1 MFSPPDGPVR
11 PTPPL
16 AIGIDTGGTH
26 TDLVLV
32 GPGMLHTL
40 KVPTTPQDLN
50 DGIVDGLQKIL
61 AQAGRAAQ
69 DVGRF
74 VYASTFVTN
83 LIVEGR
89 ERLLGLIGTD
99 GFRDV
104 LEIGRASRKP
114 DVYDIQWRPPAPLVP
129 RYLRHTVI
137 ERMDHQGQV
146 VVALDEASVVAALQ
160 RLAGQGVESIAVCLL
175 HAYVNPAH
183 EQRVAELAAQVCPG
197 IDVSLSSDVVRE
209 FREYERTS
217 TTCINAFIKRPIRDH
232 LASLERRIRAQ
243 GIPAAPFMMQGNG
256 GVCSFAAAAR
266 LPVSVTHSG
275 VMGGIIGATALAQA
289 CGIPDII
296 TLDMGGTSAD
306 VSLVSNGKPV
316 LANRSW
322 VGSHPLIVP
331 TLDMVTIG
339 AGGGSIAWAESGSA
353 MRVGPRS
360 AGSIPGP
367 ACYGQGGQQA
377 TVTDANLYCGRLNA
391 AYFLAGARP
400 LYPEL
405 AQQAIERLGQEL
417 GMAPDQAALG
427 IIAIAEAHMANA
439 VKLVSVERGLDP
451 RDFTLVAFGGAGALH
466 AVQLAEALAIDKILI
481 PPAPGNL
488 SAMGLVCADVRHDLT
503 RTHVGELDAL
513 DVLHVRALYQQ
524 LLEDA
529 ARLLDEDG
537 GGPQRRQYL
546 LSADVRYQ
554 GQNYHLNLPLS
565 ERELEH
571 GFAEVAARFHAQHQR
586 VYGYQLTGRVLQL
599 VNTRVTAVGVNPPSA
614 WPEGDGLAAEAGPPE
629 LRQIL
634 LANGQRVPAPV
645 YRLNAL
651 PQGFELR
658 GPAIVEYPGATLY
671 LAPGW
676 FCRFDSM
683 QNAHLVTSRHRDT
696 RSALQALAHTAHT
709 EMEHAHV

>member
-1 MFSPPDGPVR
+1 MPISHTGPVG
-11 PTPPL
+11 PTPPFS
-16 AIGIDTGGTH
+16 IGIDTGGTH
-26 TDLVLV
+26 TDLVLA
-32 GPGMLHTL
+32 GPGMLRTL
-40 KVPTTPQDLN
+40 KLPTTPHDLN
-50 DGIVDGLQKIL
+50 DGIVAGLQQIL
-61 AQAGRAAQ
+61 WDAGVAAR

-89 ERLLGLIGTD
+89 ERRLGLIGTD

-129 RYLRHTVI
+129 RYLRHTVV
-137 ERMDHQGQV
+137 ERMDHLGRV
-146 VVALDEASVVAALQ
+146 VVALDEASVLAALH
-160 RLAGQGVESIAVCLL
+160 RLADLGVESMAVCLL

-183 EQRVAELAAQVCPG
+183 ERRIAVLALQACPD
-197 IDVSLSSDVVRE
+197 IDVSLSCDVVRE

-217 TTCINAFIKRPIRDH
+217 TTCINAFIKRPIREH
-232 LASLERRIRAQ
+232 LTSLEQRIRAI
-243 GIPAAPFMMQGNG
+243 GIEAVPFIMQGNG
-256 GVCSFAAAAR
+256 GICTFSAATR

-275 VMGGIIGATALAQA
+275 VMGGIVGATALALG
-289 CGIPDII
+289 CGIEDII

-306 VSLVSNGKPV
+306 VALVSGGKPV
-316 LANRSW
+316 LANRSS
-322 VGSHPLIVP
+322 VGAHPLIVP

-339 AGGGSIAWAESGSA
+339 AGGGSIAWAESRSA

-360 AGSIPGP
+360 AGSVPGP
-367 ACYGQGGQQA
+367 ACYGQAGNQA

-400 LYPEL
+400 LYPDL
-405 AQQAIERLGQEL
+405 AQAAMVRLGQEL
-417 GMAPDQAALG
+417 GITTDAAALG

-466 AVQLAEALAIDKILI
+466 AVQLAEALAIERILI

-488 SAMGLVCADVRHDLT
+488 SAMGLICADVRHDLT
-503 RTHVGELDAL
+503 RTHVADLDTL
-513 DVLHVRALYQQ
+513 DVQQVQVLYRQ
-524 LLEDA
+524 LLDEA
-529 ARLLDEDG
+529 AQLLDEDAVAMA
-537 GGPQRRQYL
+537 RRQFT

-565 ERELEH
+565 EL
-571 GFAEVAARFHAQHQR
+571 GLQQGLGDLATLFHAQHQR
-586 VYGYQLTGRVLQL
+586 VYGYRLADRSLQL
-599 VNTRVTAVGVNPPSA
+599 VNTRVTATGSNPPA
-614 WPEGDGLAAEAGPPE
+614 HWPQVHNTPATQEAAQS
-629 LRQIL
+629 RQIL
-634 LANGQRVPAPV
+634 LGNGERVLAPV
-645 YRLNAL
+645 HRMLAL
-651 PQGFELR
+651 PPNFTLA

-676 FCRFDSM
+676 SCRLDATQS
-683 QNAHLVTSRHRDT
+683 AHLVRHRHIDT
-696 RSALQALAHTAHT
+696 ETALHAAAHT
-709 EMEHAHV
+709 ERDAVHAE

>member
-1 MFSPPDGPVR
+1 MQVHPAA
-11 PTPPL
+11 PTASRSRL
-16 AIGIDTGGTH
+16 SIGIDTGGTH

-32 GPGMLHTL
+32 GDGVLRTL
-40 KVPTTPQDLN
+40 KVPTTPGDLN
-50 DGIVDGLQKIL
+50 DGIVDGLRKIL
-61 AQAGRAAQ
+61 AEADMGAGE
-69 DVGRF
+69 VGRF

-89 ERLLGLIGTD
+89 ERRLGLIATA

-129 RYLRHTVI
+129 RYLRHTVV
-137 ERMDHQGQV
+137 ERMDHKGNV
-146 VVALDEASVVAALQ
+146 VVALDEASVITALE
-160 RLAGQGVESIAVCLL
+160 RLAASGVESIAVCLL

-183 EQRVAELAAQVCPG
+183 ERRIAELAARICQD

-217 TTCINAFIKRPIRDH
+217 TTCINAFIKRPIREH
-232 LASLERRIRAQ
+232 LSSLAQRIGDQ
-243 GIPAAPFMMQGNG
+243 GVNAPPFIMQGNG
-256 GVCSFAAAAR
+256 GVCSFASAAR

-275 VMGGIIGATALAQA
+275 VMGGIVGATALALD
-289 CGIPDII
+289 CGIEDII

-306 VSLVSNGKPV
+306 VSLIVKGKPV
-316 LANRSW
+316 LANRSS

-360 AGSIPGP
+360 AGSVPGP
-367 ACYGQGGQQA
+367 ACYGQGGVDA
-377 TVTDANLYCGRLNA
+377 TVTDANLFCGRLNA
-391 AYFLAGARP
+391 GYFLAGARQ
-400 LYPEL
+400 LHEEL
-405 AQQAIERLGQEL
+405 AREAIERLASRL
-417 GMAPDQAALG
+417 GISPDAAALG
-427 IIAIAEAHMANA
+427 VIAIAEAHMANA
-439 VKLVSVERGLDP
+439 VKLVSVERGMDP

-466 AVQLAEALAIDKILI
+466 AVQLAEALSIRKILI

-513 DVLHVRALYQQ
+513 DLTRVRALYQQ
-524 LLEDA
+524 LLAEAQKLLED
-529 ARLLDEDG
+529 DG
-537 GGPQRRQYL
+537 VGAERRQFM

-554 GQNYHLNLPLS
+554 GQNYHLNLPVS
-565 ERELEH
+565 ERDLAQ
-571 GFAEVAARFHAQHQR
+571 GLADLPARFHEQHQR
-586 VYGYQLTGRVLQL
+586 VYGYALGERPLQL
-599 VNTRVTAVGVNPPSA
+599 VNARVTAVGVNVPSH
-614 WPEGDGLAAEAGPPE
+614 WPTVDGADDTQAVIQP
-629 LRQIL
+629 RRIL
-634 LANGQRVPAPV
+634 LANGLHAMAPV
-645 YRLNAL
+645 YRLAAL
-651 PQGFELR
+651 KPDTRVE

-676 FCRFDSM
+676 HCRIDDM
-683 QNAHLVTSRHRDT
+683 RNAHLVNDNPIEPRHIAT
-696 RSALQALAHTAHT
+696 TATPT
-709 EMEHAHV
+709 EDYANA

>member
-1 MFSPPDGPVR
+1 MQIQSNRPVLPAPR
-11 PTPPL
+11 L
-16 AIGIDTGGTH
+16 SVGIDTGGTH

-32 GPGMLHTL
+32 GPGLLHTL
-40 KVPTTPQDLN
+40 KVPTTPDDLN
-50 DGIVDGLQKIL
+50 DGIVDGLLQIL
-61 AQAGRAAQ
+61 AQAGMAPQ

-74 VYASTFVTN
+74 IYASTFVTN

-89 ERLLGLIGTD
+89 ERRLGLIATD

-129 RYLRHTVI
+129 RYLRHTVV
-137 ERMDHQGQV
+137 ERMDHQGRV
-146 VVALDEASVVAALQ
+146 IVALDEASVLAALE
-160 RLAGQGVESIAVCLL
+160 RLAGLGVESIAVCLL

-183 EQRVAELAAQVCPG
+183 ERRIAELAAQVCPT

-217 TTCINAFIKRPIRDH
+217 TTCINAFIKRPIGTH
-232 LASLERRIRAQ
+232 LSSLAQRIRDKGVQ
-243 GIPAAPFMMQGNG
+243 AAPFIMQGNG
-256 GVCSFAAAAR
+256 GVCTFAAAAR

-275 VMGGIIGATALAQA
+275 VMGGIIGATALALS
-289 CGIPDII
+289 CGIQDII

-306 VSLVSNGKPV
+306 VSLVSQGTPV
-316 LANRSW
+316 LANRSS

-360 AGSIPGP
+360 AGSVPGP
-367 ACYGQGGQQA
+367 ACYGQGGRQP

-391 AYFLAGARP
+391 GYFLGGARP

-405 AQQAIERLGQEL
+405 AQEAIEQLGRDL
-417 GMAPDQAALG
+417 GVTADAAALG

-439 VKLVSVERGLDP
+439 VKLVSVDRGLDP

-503 RTHVGELDAL
+503 RTHVRELEVL
-513 DVLHVRALYQQ
+513 DVQQVRALYQQ
-524 LLEDA
+524 LLQEA
-529 ARLLDEDG
+529 AQLLDEDAVE
-537 GGPQRRQYL
+537 PARRQFM

-554 GQNYHLNLPLS
+554 GQNYHLNLPVS
-565 ERELEH
+565 ERDLAH
-571 GFAEVAARFHAQHQR
+571 GFADLAAQFHAQHQR
-586 VYGYQLTGRVLQL
+586 VYGYQLAERALQL
-599 VNTRVTAVGVNPPSA
+599 VNTRVTATGVNEPASWPKVRGAASPP
-614 WPEGDGLAAEAGPPE
+614 GPSE
-629 LRQIL
+629 LRHIL
-634 LANGQRVPAPV
+634 LAKGQRVPAPV
-645 YRLNAL
+645 YRLLAL
-651 PQGFELR
+651 PPGFEAE

-676 FCRFDSM
+676 HCRFDEM
-683 QNAHLVTSRHRDT
+683 QNAHLVTARHREAA
-696 RSALQALAHTAHT
+696 RALIAETPT
-709 EMEHAHV
+709 EPDHVHA

>member
-1 MFSPPDGPVR
+1 MPTNPDQQVC
-11 PTPPL
+11 PTAHL
-16 AIGIDTGGTH
+16 SVGIDTGGTH

-40 KVPTTPQDLN
+40 KVPTTPDDLN
-50 DGIVDGLQKIL
+50 DGIVDGMMQIL
-61 AQAGRAAQ
+61 AQAGMAPQ

-89 ERLLGLIGTD
+89 ERRLGLIGTD

-129 RYLRHTVI
+129 RFLRQTVV
-137 ERMDHQGQV
+137 ERMDHRGKV
-146 VVALDEASVVAALQ
+146 VVALDEASVITALQ
-160 RLAGQGVESIAVCLL
+160 QLAEQGVESIAVCLL

-183 EQRVAELAAQVCPG
+183 ELRVAELALQVCPG

-232 LASLERRIRAQ
+232 LTSLTQRIRAK
-243 GIPAAPFMMQGNG
+243 GVPAAPFIMQGNG
-256 GVCSFAAAAR
+256 GVCTFAAATR

-275 VMGGIIGATALAQA
+275 VMGGIVGATALALG
-289 CGIPDII
+289 CGIQDII

-316 LANRSW
+316 LANRSS
-322 VGSHPLIVP
+322 VGLHPLIVP

-360 AGSIPGP
+360 AGSVPGP
-367 ACYGQGGQQA
+367 ACYGQGGEQA

-391 AYFLAGARP
+391 TYFLAGARP

-405 AQQAIERLGQEL
+405 AQQAIERLGQAL
-417 GMAPDQAALG
+417 GVAPDQAALG
-427 IIAIAEAHMANA
+427 IIAIAEMHMANA

-488 SAMGLVCADVRHDLT
+488 SAMGLLCADVRHDLA

-513 DVLHVRALYQQ
+513 DLLQVRSLYQQ
-524 LLEDA
+524 LLEEA
-529 ARLLDEDG
+529 ARLLDGDG
-537 GGPQRRQYL
+537 VDSERRQFA

-554 GQNYHLNLPLS
+554 GQNYHLNLDVS
-565 ERELEH
+565 EHELER
-571 GFAEVAARFHAQHQR
+571 GFSALAARFHAQHLR
-586 VYGYQLTGRVLQL
+586 VYGYELAGRSLQL
-599 VNTRVTAVGVNPPSA
+599 VNTRVTAIGINPVSD
-614 WPEGDGLAAEAGPPE
+614 WPQMDTAPATSGSVEQRSL
-629 LRQIL
+629 L
-634 LANGQRVPAPV
+634 LATGQRVTAPV
-645 YRLNAL
+645 YRLAAL
-651 PQGFELR
+651 PAGFELD

-671 LAPGW
+671 LAPLW
-676 FCRFDSM
+676 HCRFDAKR
-683 QNAHLVTSRHRDT
+683 NAHLVTTRHRHAQSDLKT
-696 RSALQALAHTAHT
+696 MTQP
-709 EMEHAHV
+709 EQEHAHV

>member
-1 MFSPPDGPVR
+1 MQFQTDGPRSIPRLSV
-11 PTPPL
+11 
-16 AIGIDTGGTH
+16 GIDTGGTH

-32 GPGMLHTL
+32 GPGRLHTL
-40 KVPTTPQDLN
+40 KVPTTPHDLN
-50 DGIVDGLQKIL
+50 DGIVDGLQQIL
-61 AQAGRAAQ
+61 AQAGMVAQ

-89 ERLLGLIGTD
+89 ERRLGLIATE

-129 RYLRHTVI
+129 RYLRHTVV
-137 ERMDHQGQV
+137 ERMDHQGRAI
-146 VVALDEASVVAALQ
+146 VALDEPSVIAALQ
-160 RLAGQGVESIAVCLL
+160 RLADLEVESIAVCLL

-183 EQRVAELAAQVCPG
+183 ERRVAELAAQVCPG
-197 IDVSLSSDVVRE
+197 IDVSLSCDVVRE

-217 TTCINAFIKRPIRDH
+217 TTCINAFIKRPIGEH
-232 LASLERRIRAQ
+232 LVRLEQRIRAM
-243 GIPAAPFMMQGNG
+243 GILAAPFIMQGNG
-256 GVCSFAAAAR
+256 GVCTFAAAAR

-275 VMGGIIGATALAQA
+275 VMGGIVGATTLALA
-289 CGIPDII
+289 CGIQDII

-306 VSLVSNGKPV
+306 VSLVSQGKPV
-316 LANRSW
+316 LANRSS
-322 VGSHPLIVP
+322 VGAHPLLVP

-339 AGGGSIAWAESGSA
+339 AGGGSIAWAESSSA

-360 AGSIPGP
+360 AGSVPGP

-377 TVTDANLYCGRLNA
+377 TVTDANLYCGRVNA
-391 AYFLAGARP
+391 AYFLGGARP
-400 LYPEL
+400 LHPEL
-405 AQQAIERLGQEL
+405 ARLAIERLGRDL

-427 IIAIAEAHMANA
+427 VIAIAEAHMANA

-466 AVQLAEALAIDKILI
+466 AVQLAEALAIDRILI

-503 RTHVGELDAL
+503 RTHVGELDTL
-513 DVLHVRALYQQ
+513 DRAQVRALYQQ
-524 LLEDA
+524 LLAQA
-529 ARLLDEDG
+529 AQLLDEDG
-537 GGPQRRQYL
+537 VVQERRQFM

-554 GQNYHLNLPLS
+554 GQNYHLNLPVL
-565 ERELEH
+565 EQELEH
-571 GFAEVAARFHAQHQR
+571 GFGALAARFHAQHQR
-586 VYGYQLTGRVLQL
+586 VYGYQLSGRALQL
-599 VNTRVTAVGVNPPSA
+599 VNTRVTASGANEPSR
-614 WPEGDGLAAEAGPPE
+614 WPEIPGKPDATGPAE
-629 LRQIL
+629 LRRIL
-634 LANGQRVPAPV
+634 LANGQWLAAPV
-645 YRLNAL
+645 YRLLSL
-651 PQGFELR
+651 PAGFEVE

-676 FCRFDSM
+676 HCRFDAM
-683 QNAHLVTSRHRDT
+683 QNAHLMSGGHRLAT
-696 RSALQALAHTAHT
+696 RALQTLAAP
-709 EMEHAHV
+709 EQDHAHV